1 MLTWHNETLNIY
13 THLIPGLY
21 WLWKTMTVIP
31 SGSPEHEF
39 LIFVANGAAA
49 TMGIT
54 SGLAHLLHIEKGWAT
69 FSWKMDYLGIIAI
82 NYAHSLLDTFLLTKG
97 IWHSRWLCIVG
108 FFLQTMGALF
118 CAQRIVSDLEIG
130 RFWAFAYPALTVP
143 FTVAVYC
150 VRGSDTVFP
159 VVQDSTQASLN
170 CSILITIAGV
180 VFFKGGF
187 PERYYNPRGIFDKFG
202 SHTWHHIFIVCSIV
216 AGFKC
221 LPNLYLLE

>member
-21 WLWKTMTVIP
+21 WLWKAVTVIP
-31 SGSPEHEF
+31 SGSPEHQF
-39 LIFVANGAAA
+39 LIYTGYSGAA

-54 SGLAHLLHIEKGWAT
+54 SGLAHLLQIEKDWAT
-69 FSWKMDYLGIIAI
+69 FSRKMDFLGILAI
-82 NYAHSLLDTFLLTKG
+82 NYAHFLLDTFLLTKG
-97 IWHSRWLCIVG
+97 IWHSDSLCIVG
-108 FFLQTMGALF
+108 FFLQTVAALI
-118 CAQRIVSDLEIG
+118 CAQRIISDLEIG

-143 FTVAVYC
+143 FTLVVYC
-150 VRGSDTVFP
+150 VRGSDS

-170 CSILITIAGV
+170 CSIFITIAGV

-202 SHTWHHIFIVCSIV
+202 SHT
-216 AGFKC
+216 
-221 LPNLYLLE
+221 